1 MSLEGKVAVITGATS
16 GMGLACAEALAG
28 EGVRLVVTGQRQDRL
43 DDVTRRLDGAV
54 ALAGDI
60 TVASFPQQL
69 FDLALETHGQID
81 IVLNNAGYMTSG
93 PIETIDIEKVCRMAR
108 INVEA
113 AFRVMYLAVKHFRKT
128 GAGHL
133 VNTSSVLGYKTGAEV
148 GAYAGTKHAIEALGE
163 ALRIEVARS
172 DIRITNIQPG
182 LVQTELHREYETSMA
197 KLRNI
202 TSPLQPTDIARMLL
216 FVLQQPD
223 HVRIPKLLITPFES
237 ST

>member
-1 MSLEGKVAVITGATS
+1 MTLEGKVAIITGATS
-16 GMGLACAEALAG
+16 GMGLACAEALAAQ
-28 EGVRLVVTGQRQDRL
+28 GVQLVVTGQRQDRL
-43 DDVTRRLDGAV
+43 DALTSRIQNA
-54 ALAGDI
+54 ASLAGDI
-60 TVASFPQQL
+60 TQEDVAGRL
-69 FDLALETHGQID
+69 FDLALERYGRID

-93 PIETIDIEKVCRMAR
+93 PIETIDIESVCRMVR

-113 AFRVMYLAVKHFRKT
+113 AYRVMYMTMKHFRQT

-133 VNTSSVLGYKTGAEV
+133 INTSSVLAYKTGAEV

-172 DIRITNIQPG
+172 NIRVTNIQPG
-182 LVQTELHREYETSMA
+182 LVQTELHREYEVSMA
-197 KLRNI
+197 KMRNI
-202 TSPLQPTDIARMLL
+202 TQPLLPEDIARMVL

-237 ST
+237 AT